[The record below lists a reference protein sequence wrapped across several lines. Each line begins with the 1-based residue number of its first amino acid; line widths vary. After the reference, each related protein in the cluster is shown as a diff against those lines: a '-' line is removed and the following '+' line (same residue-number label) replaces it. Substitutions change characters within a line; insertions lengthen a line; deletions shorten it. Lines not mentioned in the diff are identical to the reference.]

1 MRVLIFI
8 LLTFC
13 TGNSLE
19 IVFEQRKPYVE
30 KTGDSIKGLI
40 GEPIVNA
47 LNKAQIEYKLKEK
60 PFKRQLYEIKS
71 NTKEICALGW
81 FKTKEREQFSK
92 YSTVIYQDK
101 PLGIIALSNKNFLN
115 HIHINKLFSL
125 SNLKVLVKASYSY
138 GALLDEK
145 LKNPNLK
152 KSEVFSSHKK
162 MLNLIKSKRADYMLI
177 SKEEADIL
185 LKNEKKLSYYSL
197 TGLPSGNKRY
207 LMCSRLVKDSI
218 IKKINKFLKIKDDI

>member
-1 MRVLIFI
+1 MRILIFI

-13 TGNSLE
+13 IGNTLE

-30 KTGDSIKGLI
+30 KTEDSIKGLV
-40 GEPIVNA
+40 GKPIINA
-47 LNKAQIEYKLKEK
+47 LNKAQIEYILKEK

-81 FKTKEREQFSK
+81 FKTKEREKFSK
-92 YSTVIYQDK
+92 YSTVVYQDK

-115 HIHINKLFSL
+115 HIHIDKLFSL

-138 GALLDEK
+138 GTILDEK
-145 LKNPNLK
+145 LKNPKLK
-152 KSEVFSSHKK
+152 KNEVFSSHEK
-162 MLNLIKSKRADYMLI
+162 MLNLIKNKRADYMFI
-177 SKEEADIL
+177 SKEEADVL

-197 TGLPSGNKRY
+197 EGLPTGNKRY
-207 LMCSRLVKDSI
+207 LMCSKLVEDTT
-218 IKKINKFLKIKDDI
+218 IKKINKFLKDKK